1 MEMNP
6 QRVRSA
12 EFKTVRKG
20 ADPDEVRVFLG
31 EVADELERAQNQS
44 TAMEARA
51 RAAVARLQELSETPP
66 PAAAP
71 AVDASV
77 EESETISRTLL
88 LAQRTAD
95 QAVAGA
101 RAEAEQILRRAN
113 DEAAKT
119 LDSTREMS
127 SQILEEARIDARK
140 VGETARHSVAS
151 EVEALKARRDFL
163 ESDVHHLETFL
174 ADQRSRVREAAS
186 SLLDVAERVP
196 GGLGEVRSPLLSA
209 SNDEIH
215 QDIRDQVVAGQVV
228 TDQAS
233 PIRTT
238 PATSSTTTSRSM
250 PCRSRVEPESADLL
264 IVTEI
269 AADDDGEVVDSPVES
284 ADDAFAG
291 LLGDAV
297 ADGSVDA
304 GDPTEAIPVFGIDD
318 EDASETA
325 VRARRVGGGVQ
336 VLLRRRALLSA
347 ELPTSR

>member
-20 ADPDEVRVFLG
+20 ADPEEVRVFLSD
-31 EVADELERAQNQS
+31 VADELERAQNQS

-51 RAAVARLQELSETPP
+51 RAAVARLQELNEAGS
-66 PAAAP
+66 AAAVAP
-71 AVDASV
+71 TVDASV

-113 DEAAKT
+113 DEAART

-127 SQILEEARIDARK
+127 AQLLLEARTEARK
-140 VGETARHSVAS
+140 IGEAERNSVAS

-174 ADQRSRVREAAS
+174 VDQRARVREAAS
-186 SLLDVAERVP
+186 SLLDVADRVP
-196 GGLGEVRSPLLSA
+196 GGLGDVRAPLLSA
-209 SNDEIH
+209 SDDESGDDTGEH
-215 QDIRDQVVAGQVV
+215 DMSGYGVSDSGDGVGA
-228 TDQAS
+228 AS
-233 PIRTT
+233 VEGDTE
-238 PATSSTTTSRSM
+238 PA
-250 PCRSRVEPESADLL
+250 ELL

-269 AADDDGEVVDSPVES
+269 AADEVDDVDDVDGVVDTTGES
-284 ADDAFAG
+284 DVDRVGDLNSDPWAD
-291 LLGDAV
+291 V
-297 ADGSVDA
+297 
-304 GDPTEAIPVFGIDD
+304 GDPTEAIPVFRIDD
-318 EDASETA
+318 DDESGSA
-325 VRARRVGGGVQ
+325 VRLDESGEEFRFSFDDER
-336 VLLRRRALLSA
+336 
-347 ELPTSR
+347 T